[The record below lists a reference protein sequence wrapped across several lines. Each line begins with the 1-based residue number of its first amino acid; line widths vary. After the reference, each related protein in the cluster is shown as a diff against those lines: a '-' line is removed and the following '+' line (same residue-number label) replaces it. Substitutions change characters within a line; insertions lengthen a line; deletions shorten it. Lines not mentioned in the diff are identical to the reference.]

1 MPHSAHQYID
11 RPTGQVVTER
21 LVGDKLVSL
30 LYGGIKEKA
39 TPLFNVL
46 TSPRFS
52 NLLGFLN
59 YDLMINRPKGGGA
72 AMLASLGVDPAECLD
87 DPALLDTPRKVFER
101 KIRYWQTRPMDH
113 DPFAVVAPADC
124 RLLVGSLERDSAL
137 YLKEKFFTFAELI
150 GETKTRWLTALAKAD
165 YAVGRLTPDK
175 YHYAHTPVS
184 GRVVDHYAIGGGCH
198 ACNPTATVDG
208 LAPLSKNR
216 REVTIIDTDVP
227 RGTGCGLVAMIEV
240 AALMVG
246 EVVQCY
252 CHNAYDRPRPVVPG
266 MFLAKGQPKSLF
278 RPGGSTV
285 VLLFQAGR
293 VVFDDDLL
301 ANLRAPGVHSR
312 FSAGLGRPLVETEVK
327 VRSRIGRAV

>member
-1 MPHSAHQYID
+1 MPLSAHQYID

-21 LVGDKLVSL
+21 LVGDKLVQL
-30 LYGGIKEKA
+30 LYGGIKEKSS
-39 TPLFNVL
+39 PLFKAL
-46 TSPRFS
+46 TSRRFS
-52 NLLGFLN
+52 SLLGFLN
-59 YDLMINRPKGGGA
+59 YDLMINRPRGGA
-72 AMLASLGVDPAECLD
+72 VAMLASLGADPAECLE
-87 DPALLDTPRKVFER
+87 DPVLLDTPRKVFER
-101 KIRYWQTRPMDH
+101 KIRYWEKRPMDH
-113 DPFAVVAPADC
+113 DPLAVVSPADC

-137 YLKEKFFTFAELI
+137 YVKEKFFTFAELV
-150 GETKTRWLTALAKAD
+150 GETKTRWLTALEGAD

-175 YHYAHTPVS
+175 YHYAHTPVA

-198 ACNPTATVDG
+198 SCNPTSAVDG

-227 RGTGCGLVAMIEV
+227 RGTACGLVAMIEV

-252 CHNAYDRPRPVVPG
+252 SNNAYDRPRQVMPG

-301 ANLRAPGVHSR
+301 ANLRAPGVSSR
-312 FSAGLGRPLVETEVK
+312 FSRGLGRPLVETEVR